1 VSLATGVG
9 SIKTAPIPARHIPE
23 EPDLE
28 DGRRAPCR
36 EVRGVTKIAAR
47 RKPEQFVKPGVVG
60 GVTALGVPAEQKSD
74 ALHVYADGLGAFGVG
89 EPSDV
94 KET

>member
-1 VSLATGVG
+1 MPGG
-9 SIKTAPIPARHIPE
+9 Q
-23 EPDLE
+23 
-28 DGRRAPCR
+28 RRN
-36 EVRGVTKIAAR
+36 ENSGR

-60 GVTALGVPAEQKSD
+60 GVAALGVPAEEKND
-74 ALHVYADGLGAFGVG
+74 TLHVYADGLGAFGVG

>member
-1 VSLATGVG
+1 MPGG
-9 SIKTAPIPARHIPE
+9 PRHNENSGPSE
-23 EPDLE
+23 
-28 DGRRAPCR
+28 
-36 EVRGVTKIAAR
+36 T
-47 RKPEQFVKPGVVG
+47 EQFVKPGVVG